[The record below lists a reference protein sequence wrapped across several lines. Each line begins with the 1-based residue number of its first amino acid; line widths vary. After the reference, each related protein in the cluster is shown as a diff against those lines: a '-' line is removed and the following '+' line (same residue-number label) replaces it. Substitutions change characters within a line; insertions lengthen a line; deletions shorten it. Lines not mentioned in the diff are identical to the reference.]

1 MKTILSIASG
11 ALAFFAVS
19 ASATDYQVS
28 ALTSPNRYEP
38 NELTIAPGD
47 TVTFTNMGGFH
58 NVESDADSVTAF
70 RCADGCDGDGGDGTP
85 AGPGWTA
92 TVTFPD
98 VGVAGFHCEV
108 HGVAMSGTIT
118 IQNDTGAPVVDV
130 STTPIDASA
139 QEGAIA
145 VVPLAIG
152 NTGTADLDW
161 NVDESLSAD
170 CSTADDVPWLS
181 LDPASGT
188 VATGADAASVNVTF
202 DATTLD
208 AGLYNASVC
217 VHSND
222 TDNPLV
228 AVAVAFT
235 VSADDTV
242 FKDGFDPPA
251 M

>member
-1 MKTILSIASG
+1 MKTILSIASL

-19 ASATDYQVS
+19 ASATDHQVS

-47 TVTFTNMGGFH
+47 TVTFTNLGGFH

-118 IQNDTGAPVVDV
+118 IQDIGAPVVDV
-130 STTPIDASA
+130 STMPIDATA

-145 VVPLAIG
+145 TATLAIG
-152 NTGTADLDW
+152 NAGTADLDW

-170 CSTADDVPWLS
+170 CSTAEDVPWLN

-188 VATGADAASVNVTF
+188 VASGADAASLDVTF
-202 DATTLD
+202 DATSLT

-222 TDNPLV
+222 AGNPLV
-228 AVAVAFT
+228 AVPVAFT

-242 FKDGFDPPA
+242 FEDGFDPPA